1 MFVSMTDPGGLI
13 RDRRLA
19 HGLTQ
24 AQLAVRA
31 GTTQS
36 ALSRLERGEL
46 SPTIATI
53 DSILFVLGETI
64 EVGARR
70 SDGDYDEAHLAG
82 LLARS
87 PAERLGPA
95 RPARPH
101 PRCRQRDVTRRETPL
116 DAARILQTLFEHEV
130 SYTVIGGLAV
140 QAHGHT
146 RTTQDV
152 NLVPAPDP
160 ENVGQLA
167 DALGALGARPAGETR
182 AWSRARLG
190 QALTAREIVSL
201 DTDVGGVDVH
211 MRPPG
216 AAPYDVLRARALV
229 IEVAG
234 VTVAIASRDDLI
246 AMKRASGRPIDRG
259 DIMALTALEHGDR
272 PRAG

>member
-1 MFVSMTDPGGLI
+1 M
-13 RDRRLA
+13 
-19 HGLTQ
+19 
-24 AQLAVRA
+24 
-31 GTTQS
+31 
-36 ALSRLERGEL
+36 
-46 SPTIATI
+46 
-53 DSILFVLGETI
+53 
-64 EVGARR
+64 
-70 SDGDYDEAHLAG
+70 
-82 LLARS
+82 
-87 PAERLGPA
+87 
-95 RPARPH
+95 
-101 PRCRQRDVTRRETPL
+101 TRRETPL

-167 DALGALGARPAGETR
+167 DALRALGARPAGETR